1 MQGKEQDQRPGQMSP
16 MLKNRG
22 QAREA
27 RVWQQQAM
35 RGLVESQGSGCEP
48 EECKHQ

>member
-16 MLKNRG
+16 MFKNKG

-27 RVWQQQAM
+27 RVWQQQAT
-35 RGLVESQGSGCEP
+35 RGLESQGSGYEP
-48 EECKHQ
+48 EERKHQ